1 MILERTDE
9 QIVIRIS
16 SEIDNVGFQKVIDYL
31 NYLELTSKTKATQ
44 DDADKLADELNENW
58 WSKNRTRFIN

>member
-16 SEIDNVGFQKVIDYL
+16 SEIDKIGFQKVIEYL

-58 WSKNRTRFIN
+58 WAENRKSFIN